1 MEEAS
6 LELLYSPE
14 RIRRRIDELAERIN
28 NDYKGKDVLAVCVL
42 KGAFMFFAELM
53 KRFSFSPLIDFVRLS
68 SYGKEVDTSGNIQL
82 AFDLQADVRD
92 RHVLIIE
99 DIVDTG
105 LTMAFLRRHLEEKGA
120 KTLRIAALIDKVE
133 RRRTA
138 VQVDYVGFSLAEG
151 FIVGFGLDYAERY
164 RELNGI
170 YTLTPA
176 ARRAGC

>member
-1 MEEAS
+1 MKEAS
-6 LELLYSPE
+6 LALLYSPE
-14 RIRRRIDELAERIN
+14 RIGRSVDELAARIN
-28 NDYKGKDVLAVCVL
+28 SDYAGKDVLAVCVL
-42 KGAFMFFAELM
+42 KGAFMFFAELTR
-53 KRFSFSPLIDFVRLS
+53 RFSFSPEIDFVRLS
-68 SYGKEVDTSGNIQL
+68 SYGNDDSTSGNVRL
-82 AFDLQADVRD
+82 VLDLEADVRGRD
-92 RHVLIIE
+92 VLIVE

-105 LTMAFLRRHLEEKGA
+105 LSMAFLLRHLEEKGA

-138 VQVDYVGFSLAEG
+138 VHVDYVGFSLAEG

-170 YTLTPA
+170 YTLTPT